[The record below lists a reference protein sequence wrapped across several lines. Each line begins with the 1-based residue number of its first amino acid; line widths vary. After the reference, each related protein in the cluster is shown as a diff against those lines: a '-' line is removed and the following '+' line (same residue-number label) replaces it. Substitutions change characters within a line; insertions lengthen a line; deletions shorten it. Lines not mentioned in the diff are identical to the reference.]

1 MSKTKIIICQGS
13 SCFSRGNKEN
23 LEAIQ
28 AFIASHHLQAEID
41 FKGQLCS
48 ELCNEGPVIFINNET
63 HKEVTPEKITA
74 LLKKH
79 FNV

>member
-28 AFIASHHLQAEID
+28 AFISAHQLQAEID

-48 ELCNEGPVIFINNET
+48 ELCNEGPVIFINNDIY
-63 HKEVTPEKITA
+63 KEVTPEKVQI

-79 FNV
+79 FNL